1 MPILNYTTKI
11 AVEKTVNQIQVTLAK
26 AGAQAVLIEYDDERV
41 VSSVSFRLMHKDS
54 LVSFRLPA
62 QLDPIYVILQRDDN
76 VPRKLKCR
84 EQAARVA
91 WRIIKDWVEAQLAIV
106 DAEQV
111 EMVEVFLPFA
121 QSPKTGKTLFEQLE
135 ANNFEML
142 THQNG

>member
-1 MPILNYTTKI
+1 MPILNYTTQI
-11 AVEKTVNQIQVTLAK
+11 TVEKTVGQIQAILAK

-41 VSSVSFRLMHKDS
+41 VSSVSFRLMHNAAM
-54 LVSFRLPA
+54 VSFRLPA
-62 QLDPIYVILQRDDN
+62 QLDPIYVILQRDDA

-106 DAEQV
+106 DAEQA

-121 QSPKTGKTLFEQLE
+121 QNEKTGKTVFEELE
-135 ANNFEML
+135 ADNFKML
-142 THQNG
+142 THQDG